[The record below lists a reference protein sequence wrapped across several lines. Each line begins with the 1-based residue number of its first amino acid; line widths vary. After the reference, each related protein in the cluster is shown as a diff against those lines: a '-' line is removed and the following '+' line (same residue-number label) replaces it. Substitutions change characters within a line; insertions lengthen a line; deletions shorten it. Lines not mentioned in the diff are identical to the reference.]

1 MSSNNQNKF
10 KENVLLNT
18 KHVLFHNNVETKL
31 FTEELEYIKTNFC
44 GIVLSDIDSLKSNR
58 CGANTIIYLCGDLE
72 KINKQVELKYYNT
85 VNVIEELSSNYTNN
99 TLAYNLINLGEVPI
113 NLYNTGVFFR
123 KLFNTEIDLYNNIV
137 NEHKFQSLTQ
147 SNKPGIAFRKGIYL
161 TKVEEADNKDINFN
175 LLRCSTNLDG
185 PTDNFRETDTEIIS
199 KINAVGQYFFKEKIE
214 LNHVLAQTYHNS
226 YSVKDDVKKEKKAK
240 IKEHSDKTKDM
251 PKNAIMAFCSI
262 YKDYSNDGFNGEDLP
277 FKKSKEDP
285 YDYCFKNTSVLT
297 ILRFR
302 LKKEVTDETMKKI
315 FDITLYPNSVF
326 IMPLSTNRLYTHEI
340 IPSTLPIDKIP
351 TRMGYVV
358 RCSNTNAIFK
368 NDQTYIVSHGHNRKL
383 EESTAAGV
391 KELKDMYYREN
402 TNIEMIDYENKF
414 FFSLNSGDYTKP
426 IV

>member
-1 MSSNNQNKF
+1 MSSNHQNKF

-18 KHVLFHNNVETKL
+18 KHVLYHNNVETKL

-44 GIVLSDIDSLKSNR
+44 GIVLSDLESLKSNR
-58 CGANTIIYLCGDLE
+58 CDANTIIYLCGDIE
-72 KINKQVELKYYNT
+72 KVYKQAELKYYNT
-85 VNVIEELSSNYTNN
+85 VNVIEELSNNYTSKTSN
-99 TLAYNLINLGEVPI
+99 YNLINLGEVPI

-147 SNKPGIAFRKGIYL
+147 SNKPGVAFRKGIYL
-161 TKVEEADNKDINFN
+161 TKVKKDDNEDINFN

-251 PKNAIMAFCSI
+251 PKNATIVFCSI
-262 YKDYSNDGFNGEDLP
+262 YKDYSKDGFNGKDLP
-277 FKKSKEDP
+277 FKKSKEDS

-297 ILRFR
+297 RLRFR

-358 RCSNTNAIFK
+358 RCSNVNAVFK
-368 NDQTYIVSHGHNRKL
+368 DDQTYIVSHGNNRKL